1 MRMLTRW
8 ARLRHIGHYNGRLG
22 GLTPSLVNKRL
33 LSSPVND
40 DGGSNTDQ
48 ASRHELIYP
57 SPPSAHHHDLASF
70 AAYARRSGLD
80 VKSTVYVGTH
90 YEYTVAATLG
100 RYGFSLRRVG
110 GASDRG
116 TDLLGTWTPPT
127 ATRSLRVLVQCK
139 AGAQRVGPSLVRELE
154 GAFAGAPPGW
164 RGGPGVLALLASQS
178 PATKGVR
185 EALGRSRWP
194 MAFVCCSGGGVVR
207 QMLWNRRAEEEGL
220 LGFGVTTRHT
230 GDAQDAELVLLRD
243 GKILPF
249 VEV

>member
-1 MRMLTRW
+1 MLTRLT
-8 ARLRHIGHYNGRLG
+8 RLRHIGYYNGPLG
-22 GLTPSLVNKRL
+22 GLTASLVIKRL
-33 LSSPVND
+33 LSSPGNNE
-40 DGGSNTDQ
+40 GGSNADQ

-57 SPPSAHHHDLASF
+57 SPPSPHHHDLASF
-70 AAYARRSGLD
+70 VAYARRSGLD

-90 YEYTVAATLG
+90 YEYMVAATLG

-116 TDLLGTWTPPT
+116 TDLLGTWMPPT
-127 ATRSLRVLVQCK
+127 AERGLRVLVQCK

-164 RGGPGVLALLASQS
+164 RGGPGVLALLVSQS

-185 EALGRSRWP
+185 EALGRSRLP
-194 MAFVCCSGGGVVR
+194 MAFLCCSGEGVVR
-207 QMLWNRRAEEEGL
+207 QMLWNRSAEEEGL

-230 GDAQDAELVLLRD
+230 GDTQDAELVLMRD
-243 GKILPF
+243 GEVLPF
-249 VEV
+249 VVI